1 MTLKQQIDEDIKNA
15 MRAKAQ
21 DTLRALRAIK
31 AMILMEETKPG
42 APAEIAAEDE
52 LKILTRAAK
61 QRRDS
66 AAIYQEQN
74 RPDLLQIEL
83 AEIAVIEQYL
93 PKQLSEDDIKAK
105 IADIIA
111 RVGATSAAE
120 IGKGMGPAMKEL
132 AGQADGKAIQAAV
145 KALLG

>member
-42 APAEIAAEDE
+42 APAEIAPEDE

-105 IADIIA
+105 IAEIIA
-111 RVGATSAAE
+111 RVGATSAADM
-120 IGKGMGPAMKEL
+120 GKIMGPAMKEL

-145 KALLG
+145 KGLLG

>member
-31 AMILMEETKPG
+31 SMILLEETKSG
-42 APAEIAAEDE
+42 AAAEISAEDE
-52 LKILTRAAK
+52 LKILTKAAK

-74 RPDLLQIEL
+74 RPDLLEKEL
-83 AEIAVIEQYL
+83 SEIAVIEQYL
-93 PKQLSEDDIKAK
+93 PKQLSDDEVKAK

-111 RVGATSAAE
+111 RVGATSAAD
-120 IGKGMGPAMKEL
+120 IGKVMGPAMKEL
-132 AGQADGKAIQAAV
+132 AGQADGKVVQAAV